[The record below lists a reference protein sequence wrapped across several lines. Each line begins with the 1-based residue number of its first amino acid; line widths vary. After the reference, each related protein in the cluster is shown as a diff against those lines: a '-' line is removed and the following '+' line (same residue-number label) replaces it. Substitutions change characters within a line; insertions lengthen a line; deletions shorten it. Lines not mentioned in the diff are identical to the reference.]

1 MRSRYYFT
9 YYEHARQKEFA
20 DSYLTMYDKD
30 IDDVHLAFANRERI
44 RSFHNYDMR
53 RFMIKHEGWKS
64 LIVSGTRERRT
75 YAI

>member
-20 DSYLTMYDKD
+20 DSYLTMYNKD
-30 IDDVHLAFANRERI
+30 MDDIYLAFANRERI

-64 LIVSGTRERRT
+64 LIISHLEERRT
-75 YAI
+75 YAA